1 MKKII
6 LLAISLFL
14 ANLTKAQTPANNTCS
29 VAVSLTVSNDTCQN
43 PYTDN
48 NTNATDSQQGGNVC
62 VTAGGGDLWYQ
73 LTAPASGFL
82 TVETG
87 SVAGSNLTDT
97 GIAVYSGTCN
107 NLTLLPNGCND
118 DGPGLGAFSK
128 VELVN
133 LTPGETLYVRVLFVY
148 QGVTGDFKICAYDP
162 QASSLQDHQIQ
173 GFSITPNPAHD
184 EIMISAQEPIQN
196 IEIYDLTGKKV
207 ISQNPSALQSLIN
220 LSDLKKG
227 VYFVKAKVNGQTS
240 AYKLIKK

>member
-1 MKKII
+1 MKKITLF
-6 LLAISLFL
+6 LLAIVF
-14 ANLTKAQTPANNTCS
+14 NLNTHAQAPANDTCS
-29 VAVSLTVSNDTCQN
+29 GAVSLQVSADTCQN

-48 NTNATDSQQGGNVC
+48 NANATDSQQGGNAC

-73 LTAPASGFL
+73 LTAPASGYL
-82 TVETG
+82 TIETG

-97 GIAVYSGTCN
+97 GIAVYSGTCD
-107 NLTLLPNGCND
+107 NLTLLGCND
-118 DGPGLGAFSK
+118 DGAGLGAFSK
-128 VELVN
+128 LELAN

-184 EIMISAQEPIQN
+184 QVMISAQEPIQN

-207 ISQNPSALQSLIN
+207 ISQNPSALQSMIN
-220 LSDLKKG
+220 LSDLKNG
-227 VYFVKAKVNGQTS
+227 VYYVKAKVNGQTS

>member
-6 LLAISLFL
+6 LFLIAIVF
-14 ANLTKAQTPANNTCS
+14 NLNLQAQTPANNTCS
-29 VAVSLTVSNDTCQN
+29 GAVSLTVSPDTCQN

-48 NTNATDSQQGGNVC
+48 NTNATDSQEGGNAC

-73 LTAPASGFL
+73 LTVPASGFL

-87 SVAGSNLTDT
+87 SVSGSNLTDT
-97 GIAVYSGTCN
+97 GIAVYSGTCS
-107 NLTLLPNGCND
+107 NLTPLGCND

-128 VELVN
+128 VELAN

-173 GFSITPNPAHD
+173 GFSITPNPAQD

-196 IEIYDLTGKKV
+196 IEIYDLTGKK
-207 ISQNPSALQSLIN
+207 SN
-220 LSDLKKG
+220 LTKS
-227 VYFVKAKVNGQTS
+227 FRIT
-240 AYKLIKK
+240 KLD